1 MDVKVKAV
9 DTGLQHCI
17 ALSKY
22 GSDVFT
28 WGKAT
33 RGQLGVLD
41 YEQEF
46 FSAPQYVRGIVG
58 FVTGVSAGF
67 NHSAAVT
74 AEGTVYLWGKEMS
87 DIVKTTDRRG
97 NK

>member
-1 MDVKVKAV
+1 MKAV

-33 RGQLGVLD
+33 RGQLGVSND
-41 YEQEF
+41 DVEH
-46 FSAPQYVRGIVG
+46 FSAPQYVKGIVG

-74 AEGTVYLWGKEMS
+74 AEGTVYLWGKGMS
-87 DIVKTTDRRG
+87 NIVKTDDRRG
-97 NK
+97 N